1 MVGKIGSR
9 FWKPCQQKLIN
20 NLWITFCKKSLDK
33 HLNLCYIIPMK
44 LKLTR
49 DEKEMIH
56 LTALVVYAFTLIG
69 VAIILLASLTL

>member
-1 MVGKIGSR
+1 
-9 FWKPCQQKLIN
+9 
-20 NLWITFCKKSLDK
+20 
-33 HLNLCYIIPMK
+33 MK